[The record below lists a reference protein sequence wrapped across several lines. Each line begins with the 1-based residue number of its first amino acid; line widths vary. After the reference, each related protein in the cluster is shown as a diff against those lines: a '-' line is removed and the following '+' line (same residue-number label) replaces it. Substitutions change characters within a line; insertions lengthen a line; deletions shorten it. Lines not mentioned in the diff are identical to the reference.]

1 MNTEFAGNRNSLSQA
16 DTVSTVPCFID
27 NYMVREPISKT
38 KNGKTAGMSLVVS
51 EMVKAA
57 REEGGDM
64 ITYLINQ
71 IITYLSL

>member
-1 MNTEFAGNRNSLSQA
+1 MNTEFAGNRNSLFQA
-16 DTVSTVPCFID
+16 DAVSSVPCFIN
-27 NYMVREPISKT
+27 NYMVRQPISKT